1 LSAPPKFGG
10 KSISANKQINQ
21 PSARIDDGEKVH
33 IPNNFDDSDFD
44 SETLSDRIRQLEGYG
59 DLGQGPNKVKV
70 MVIIKSRVWM
80 GNLLRYLSINYAS
93 NIETLDK
100 STPLMSVIDISD
112 EGILNSQEGVSSESG
127 KAD

>member
-1 LSAPPKFGG
+1 
-10 KSISANKQINQ
+10 
-21 PSARIDDGEKVH
+21 
-33 IPNNFDDSDFD
+33 
-44 SETLSDRIRQLEGYG
+44 
-59 DLGQGPNKVKV
+59 